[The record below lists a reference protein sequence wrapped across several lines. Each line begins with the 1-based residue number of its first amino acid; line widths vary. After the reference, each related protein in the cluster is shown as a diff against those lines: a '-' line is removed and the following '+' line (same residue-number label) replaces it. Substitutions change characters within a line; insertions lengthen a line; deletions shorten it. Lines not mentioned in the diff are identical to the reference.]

1 MAAGADVN
9 KRGMWD
15 NTPLISACEYGHVD
29 VALFL
34 VANGA
39 EVDAVNEHGCSPLL
53 HAAMEGLA
61 PVVKALVAAGANV
74 NAPKA
79 NVYNSLSDA
88 NETHVPLSAAASRGT
103 LEIVQL
109 LVEHGAGL
117 GAAGSGDVG
126 NGGGNGG
133 GSGGG
138 NDEGSGEGAEG
149 SGDAAPPAPLLC
161 AARLGHTSVVAL
173 LLDRRPGQIMW
184 APEDQASL
192 AVACSKGEGEVA
204 MLLVDHYQKCT
215 DRSSGR
221 DQGQRQGQGIRLDPA
236 VLTSASRQ
244 SLDGVV
250 AALLGAGADVN
261 ATDDK
266 GSSPL
271 HGCCSGKADNV
282 DLARL
287 LLQHGADATATGMFL
302 CCDGIGG
309 GGVPH
314 ARTLFT
320 DLITT
325 RAYELHP

>member
-1 MAAGADVN
+1 
-9 KRGMWD
+9 MWD

-79 NVYNSLSDA
+79 NVYNSHSDA

-117 GAAGSGDVG
+117 EAAGSGDVR
-126 NGGGNGG
+126 
-133 GSGGG
+133 SGGG

-149 SGDAAPPAPLLC
+149 AGDAAPPTPLIC
-161 AARLGHTSVVAL
+161 AARLGHASVVAL

-204 MLLVDHYQKCT
+204 MLLLDHYQKCS
-215 DRSSGR
+215 DGSSGR
-221 DQGQRQGQGIRLDPA
+221 GQGQRQGQGMRLDPA

-302 CCDGIGG
+302 CCDGSPDGIVLRGVGG
-309 GGVPH
+309 GT
-314 ARTLFT
+314 ARTYIFT
-320 DLITT
+320 HLLTT
-325 RAYELHP
+325 RA